1 VGARLNATKAEPTF
15 IKFIETSLLAG
26 ALPKQ
31 GDDAMERAMTKI
43 MGSLAAAALCL
54 ALSLPGSASATESQ
68 RSDGLRNETAKST
81 EVSAQRRWRRS
92 RVVRRYYRYP
102 RRYAYPRRWYRP
114 RAYAYA
120 YPYYR
125 PYYGWPYYGPT
136 FSFGFRF

>member
-1 VGARLNATKAEPTF
+1 
-15 IKFIETSLLAG
+15 
-26 ALPKQ
+26 
-31 GDDAMERAMTKI
+31 

-68 RSDGLRNETAKST
+68 RSDGLRNDTAKPT

-102 RRYAYPRRWYRP
+102 RRYAYPRYRYRP